1 MGRRPIRL
9 LETVLRYALLVRI
22 MSVVISVRVPRK
34 LKEQMD
40 MLKGYVNWS
49 EEIRRFLEKRVEEAR
64 RLKILEE
71 VRRVIESLPEVPRG
85 TVTSYVREDRD
96 SN

>member
-1 MGRRPIRL
+1 
-9 LETVLRYALLVRI
+9 
-22 MSVVISVRVPRK
+22 MSVVISVRIPRK

-40 MLKGYVNWS
+40 MLREYVNWS

-64 RLKILEE
+64 RMKVLGE
-71 VRRVIESLPEVPRG
+71 VRRVIENLPEVPRG